1 MRRNAKLAIIAIVL
15 GVALSLIPYIIVYS
29 STGGN
34 PFAASPAF
42 FDDFE
47 NQILNSKWQFVDPLG
62 GSSVDLTTKEGWLT
76 INTFSPPHRDI
87 TDGPRL
93 VLSDI
98 TGDFNITTKVQ
109 LSLASPNGSAGIIA
123 WEDNEHY
130 VYLHDTLG
138 QGNTILFSDMRITI
152 AKDAR
157 YAYYGAI
164 DLILSK
170 KGDDFTAS
178 YISQGIESIVETI
191 SFPINGPLD
200 VGISAASTTNGNF
213 TAFFDYV
220 SLNS

>member
-1 MRRNAKLAIIAIVL
+1 MRRNVKLAFIAIVL
-15 GVALSLIPYIIVYS
+15 GVALSLIPYIMVYS
-29 STGGN
+29 STGGDL
-34 PFAASPAF
+34 FAASPAF

-62 GSSVDLTTKEGWLT
+62 NSSFDLTTKEGWLT
-76 INTFSPPHRDI
+76 MNTFSPPHRNI

-109 LSLASPNGSAGIIA
+109 LSLTSPNGSAGIIV
-123 WEDNEHY
+123 WKDNEHY
-130 VYLHDTLG
+130 VYLHDALG
-138 QGNTILFSDMRITI
+138 QGNTMLFSDMRVTI

-164 DLILSK
+164 DLILSR

-178 YISQGIESIVETI
+178 YISQGVKSVVETI
-191 SFPINGPLD
+191 NFPINGPLE
-200 VGISAASTTNGNF
+200 VGISAASTTNGSF
-213 TAFFDYV
+213 SACFEFV
-220 SLNS
+220 SLTS